1 MTVNISEYC
10 YIVAANDLNVG
21 YKVPRAHYIGQIT
34 NNNRVTPIFLFWVN
48 T

>member
-1 MTVNISEYC
+1 MVYPGDIEYC
-10 YIVAANDLNVG
+10 LDCNKKADEHDLKG
-21 YKVPRAHYIGQIT
+21 RAHYIGQIT